1 MTVIKRYRSVA
12 KLEFFTNAQR
22 LRRNIFLL
30 TARDFGIKKTVRTVE
45 MLTEGMTDED
55 KTALKALAEKYGLA
69 RFNAEYPEWILE
81 KFRNSLWDLT
91 RDLLMNLTQAN
102 SIYALNTYEAQERR
116 LLQDKAIGNCELIK
130 AGIIEPEILENQFK
144 SWIGDKSFYHAYH
157 SLKNLTNYY
166 KEQLHYVI
174 RYRR

>member
-116 LLQDKAIGNCELIK
+116 LLQDKAIGNCEQILKEFEFIIDVFPVISKKYMPYVDIIEREITLIK
-130 AGIIEPEILENQFK
+130 GWRK
-144 SWIGDKSFYHAYH
+144 SDNKR
-157 SLKNLTNYY
+157 LNNLT
-166 KEQLHYVI
+166 K
-174 RYRR
+174 